1 MPFINQGTTR
11 EKERIELKATQ
22 RHQALGPHW
31 QFLFQVGSTRDLE
44 EVTILERRRAMK
56 SKQEQIKLLDDP
68 AAQLL
73 KRAVR
78 AKEIYSNLLRER
90 GLKAVSWDEFPAWKE
105 YVQGQISDPELN
117 EKAKMEMNNLELT
130 FGKHLVTHE
139 EGSSS
144 VLKDPVKRARAKLAN
159 KIYQEICRDQ
169 QVEVCF
175 FTNFSSWSDYVRGVI
190 GESEFYRR
198 AEEELEHMVTR

>member
-1 MPFINQGTTR
+1 
-11 EKERIELKATQ
+11 
-22 RHQALGPHW
+22 
-31 QFLFQVGSTRDLE
+31 
-44 EVTILERRRAMK
+44 MK
-56 SKQEQIKLLDDP
+56 SKQEEVKLLDDP
-68 AAQLL
+68 GAQFL
-73 KRAVR
+73 KRVVR

-90 GLKAVSWDEFPAWKE
+90 GLKAVSWDEFPAWNE

-159 KIYQEICRDQ
+159 KIYQKICRDQ

-190 GESEFYRR
+190 GESEFCRR
-198 AEEELEHMVTR
+198 AEEELEQMVTR